1 MCEHRVP
8 FDDVKRFLLF
18 AALFPPLAFIVAIWG
33 VLQIF
38 NWALAGS
45 ITADYHQ
52 LILLPAAYVIA
63 LFPAMLTALVD
74 DVLATRNV
82 RYRILWTALSGYL
95 FIFAPLLAALLMGL
109 VHGPY
114 LMLFGTIG
122 AVPGAIC
129 SWLAGGSK
137 PNLRGTD

>member
-1 MCEHRVP
+1 M
-8 FDDVKRFLLF
+8 KRFLVF

-33 VLQIF
+33 VLQIL
-38 NWALAGS
+38 NWALAAS
-45 ITADYHQ
+45 STVDYHQ
-52 LILLPAAYVIA
+52 LILLPAAYVIV

-74 DVLATRNV
+74 DVLARRNV
-82 RYRILWTALSGYL
+82 RNRILWTALTGYV
-95 FIFAPLLAALLMGL
+95 FIFAPLLAALLMGF

-114 LMLFGTIG
+114 LMLFGVIG

-137 PNLRGTD
+137 PI